1 MIRKKRQKNTLDRKL
16 AAKEAR
22 RKYVARHAF
31 SFPHWPTM
39 LSLEPKRIRPI
50 VLIGDLFFSFV
61 FFVSFFFY
69 FFICVSH
76 LFDIACIA
84 VLLAFIFLLFI
95 FLFCFLKTSF
105 STTTAERSIVSP
117 VDNAPS
123 FLLSSELFPN
133 SKDASLRCRGFN
145 AVTSSL
151 R

>member
-61 FFVSFFFY
+61 FFVSFFFLFVFHTFSISHVLRY
-69 FFICVSH
+69 CSH
-76 LFDIACIA
+76 LF
-84 VLLAFIFLLFI
+84 FI

>member
-61 FFVSFFFY
+61 FFVSFFF
-69 FFICVSH
+69 FICVSY
-76 LFDIACIA
+76 LFDIACVA
-84 VLLAFIFLLFI
+84 VLLAFIFYFFVLFFKNFILDNDGRTFYSFPCGQCPFFPSLLR
-95 FLFCFLKTSF
+95 
-105 STTTAERSIVSP
+105 A
-117 VDNAPS
+117 
-123 FLLSSELFPN
+123 LSKLEGRI
-133 SKDASLRCRGFN
+133 ASL
-145 AVTSSL
+145 SWL
-151 R
+151 

>member
-61 FFVSFFFY
+61 FFVSFFFIFLFVFHTFSISHVLRY
-69 FFICVSH
+69 CSH
-76 LFDIACIA
+76 LF
-84 VLLAFIFLLFI
+84 FLLFI

>member
-61 FFVSFFFY
+61 FFVSFFF
-69 FFICVSH
+69 FICVSY
-76 LFDIACIA
+76 LFDIACVA
-84 VLLAFIFLLFI
+84 VLLAFIFYFFVLFFKDFILDNDGRTFYSFPCGQCPFFPSLLR
-95 FLFCFLKTSF
+95 
-105 STTTAERSIVSP
+105 A
-117 VDNAPS
+117 
-123 FLLSSELFPN
+123 LSKLEGRI
-133 SKDASLRCRGFN
+133 ASL
-145 AVTSSL
+145 SWL
-151 R
+151 